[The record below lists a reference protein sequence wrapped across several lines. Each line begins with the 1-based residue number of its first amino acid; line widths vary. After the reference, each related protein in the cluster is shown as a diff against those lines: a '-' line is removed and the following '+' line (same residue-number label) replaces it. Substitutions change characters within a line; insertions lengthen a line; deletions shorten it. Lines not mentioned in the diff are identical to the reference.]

1 MQELPE
7 LLASTRVRDAGD
19 AGLVARLSHGL
30 ELRGAL
36 RLAVA
41 AGTLAVLRVGC
52 ADGQPGAAEAARLA
66 EHVVVEDE
74 E

>member
-1 MQELPE
+1 MQEPPE
-7 LLASTRVRDAGD
+7 LLASGRVGDACD
-19 AGLVARLSHGL
+19 AGLVAGLSSGL

-36 RLAVA
+36 LLVVA
-41 AGTLAVLRVGC
+41 AGTLSMPRVGA
-52 ADGQPGAAEAARLA
+52 ADGQISAAAAARLA